1 MKTTQNTE
9 LRERHRTRR
18 TLSCHKSFEV
28 MKDFLASNVCD
39 YVAYLLTMP
48 FACSV
53 LSEPNAMEAKLSPFL
68 VFSVSLCFVTVKSIT
83 SLGWH
88 LQQMWCD
95 SLQMPGYRMNLG
107 LCVCVCA
114 DVQMCVQESG
124 GSVGVL
130 LCMNHGCPRMIFCVL
145 EIIMISPRGASS
157 KLKLRFALNIE
168 CYTLYS
174 ESTETAQL
182 GRGWCSSLVNII
194 VRHYG
199 QICSDDQGTYRCVF
213 LPIKKIVIV
222 S

>member
-28 MKDFLASNVCD
+28 MKDFLTSNVCD

-107 LCVCVCA
+107 LCVCVCVCRCA
-114 DVQMCVQESG
+114 DVRAGVRRECGCVVMYEPWLS
-124 GSVGVL
+124 SDDL
-130 LCMNHGCPRMIFCVL
+130 LCVRDHYDQPSRCLIQIEASVRSQHRMLHSVFRIDWDRTAGQRLVQQF
-145 EIIMISPRGASS
+145 S
-157 KLKLRFALNIE
+157 KHN
-168 CYTLYS
+168 C
-174 ESTETAQL
+174 
-182 GRGWCSSLVNII
+182 
-194 VRHYG
+194 
-199 QICSDDQGTYRCVF
+199 
-213 LPIKKIVIV
+213 
-222 S
+222 